1 MNGSYKV
8 SVIVPVFNGEEYL
21 KDTLASIVT
30 QTLKEIEIIIVNDGS
45 NDNSTAIIEEF
56 QKIDNRIRLLD
67 LEHAGASFARNE
79 GLKRAS
85 GEYLAILDSDDLYD
99 SDMLRVGYERAKNF
113 SSDIV
118 VFQSDQFTNHE
129 SKRVPIPWSVKLNLL
144 PGKENFSALEIQKNI
159 FSSMIGWS
167 WDKLYRKD
175 YIINNKFKFQELPVF
190 NDLSFGMTTL
200 VCAKNITVV
209 KEVMCHHRI
218 HSGSTSNTK
227 KREYYYVFDALD
239 LLKENL
245 ISHSLWERFRR
256 DYINYVYKMA
266 CFVLDKD
273 NQSKM
278 IKTSIKENVP
288 RLCGSDFG
296 ETFFYNRNEFKKIEE
311 VIHHSK
317 FNFKFFS
324 FLGS

>member
-21 KDTLASIVT
+21 RDTLVSIVN
-30 QTLKEIEIIIVNDGS
+30 QTLQEIEIILVNDGS
-45 NDNSTAIIEEF
+45 NDNSVAIIEEF
-56 QKIDNRIRLLD
+56 KKKDNRIRLLD
-67 LEHAGASFARNE
+67 LEHVGASFARNE
-79 GLKRAS
+79 GLKLAT
-85 GEYLAILDSDDLYD
+85 GDYLAVLDSDDLYD
-99 SDMLRVGYERAKNF
+99 LDMLRIGYERANKF

-118 VFQSDQFTNHE
+118 VFQSDQFINHE
-129 SKRVPIPWSVKLNLL
+129 TKRVPIPWSVKLNLL
-144 PGKENFSALEIQKNI
+144 PGEENFSALEISNDI

-167 WDKLYRKD
+167 WDKLYRKE

-200 VCAKNITVV
+200 ACAKNITVV
-209 KEVMCHHRI
+209 KKVMCHHRI

-239 LLKENL
+239 SLKENL
-245 ISHSLWERFRR
+245 ISHSLWTRFRR

-273 NQSKM
+273 NHSKM

-288 RLCGSDFG
+288 RLCGSGFKDA
-296 ETFFYNRNEFKKIEE
+296 FFLQ
-311 VIHHSK
+311 SK
-317 FNFKFFS
+317 
-324 FLGS
+324 